1 MQGADDLPGDDRRYG
16 HRGLVGF
23 TRRQDASVNVIHSS
37 AKVAES
43 GLTFDR
49 VIDRQGL
56 KPRYG
61 SGWQPVSPSMLPG
74 NGR

>member
-1 MQGADDLPGDDRRYG
+1 M
-16 HRGLVGF
+16 GF
-23 TRRQDASVNVIHSS
+23 TGRHDASVNTLHSS
-37 AKVAES
+37 DKVAES

>member
-1 MQGADDLPGDDRRYG
+1 MAKPSLPQYRKEKNAWYAR
-16 HRGLVGF
+16 
-23 TRRQDASVNVIHSS
+23 IHSS